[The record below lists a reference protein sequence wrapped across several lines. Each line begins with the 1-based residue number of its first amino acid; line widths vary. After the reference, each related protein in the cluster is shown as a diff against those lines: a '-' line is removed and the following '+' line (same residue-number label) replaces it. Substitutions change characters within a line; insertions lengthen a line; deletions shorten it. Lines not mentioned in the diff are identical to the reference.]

1 MENYTIKKCDDIEYL
16 QFNKLLEFQ
25 DDLKHAFTLKTYN
38 VGLDKKDTNID
49 FNFNKISNILN
60 IEKEQIYKPKQS
72 HSSNIVEI
80 TDGKEDLINVDGLI
94 TDRINKA
101 LVISIADC
109 ICLMMYD
116 PKNKVIAN
124 IHSGWKGTLQKIGQK
139 AVNIMMNDYN
149 CRPDNIIC
157 CIGPSIRK
165 DHFLVNKDVEEMF
178 ESKFSDY
185 IKHNQIIEETNECN
199 EKGKQYKIDS
209 VLINKL
215 MLEELGLLSK
225 NIIDSNI
232 CTICNKDKFHSYRAE
247 GEDFCKN
254 MGIMMLR

>member
-1 MENYTIKKCDDIEYL
+1 MENYIIKKNDYIEFL
-16 QFNKLLEFQ
+16 QFNKLLEFK
-25 DDLKHAFTLKTYN
+25 DELEHAFTLKTFD
-38 VGLDKKDTNID
+38 VGLNKEETNSKV
-49 FNFNKISNILN
+49 NFEKISKLLN
-60 IEKEQIYKPKQS
+60 VEMNCIYKPKQK
-72 HSSNIVEI
+72 HTSNVVQII
-80 TDGKEDLINVDGLI
+80 DGKESLINVDGLI
-94 TDRINKA
+94 TDKSKKA

-139 AVNIMMNDYN
+139 AVNIMINDYN

-165 DHFLVNKDVEEMF
+165 DHFLVNKDVAELF
-178 ESKFSDY
+178 EDKFSDY
-185 IKHNQIIEETNECN
+185 IKNNQIIEETDEYN

-215 MLEELGLLSK
+215 MLEELGLLGT

-247 GEDFCKN
+247 GKDFCKN
-254 MGIMMLR
+254 MGIMMLK

>member
-1 MENYTIKKCDDIEYL
+1 MENYTIKRNEDVEYL

-25 DDLKHAFTLKTYN
+25 DDLEHAFTLKTFD
-38 VGLDKKDTNID
+38 VGLNKEETNLD
-49 FNFNKISNILN
+49 FNFNKISRVLN
-60 IEKEQIYKPKQS
+60 VEKEQIYKPKQT
-72 HSSNIVEI
+72 HSSNIVQI
-80 TDGKEDLINVDGLI
+80 TDGKENLMNVDGLI
-94 TDRINKA
+94 TDKNNRA

-109 ICLMMYD
+109 ICLMIYD

-139 AVNIMMNDYN
+139 AVNIMINDYN

-165 DHFLVNKDVEEMF
+165 DHFLVNKDVAEFF
-178 ESKFSDY
+178 EDKFSDY
-185 IKHNQIIEETNECN
+185 IKNNQIIEETDEYN

-209 VLINKL
+209 VLINEL
-215 MLEELGLLSK
+215 MLEELGLLST

-232 CTICNKDKFHSYRAE
+232 CTICSKDKFHSYRAE
-247 GEDFCKN
+247 GKDFCKN
-254 MGIMMLR
+254 MGIMMLK